1 MASSWRFLPLVAY
14 LRRLQ
19 GGHNSPLPEP
29 YRPSWIDGS
38 TLVNKGNQPMLRKL
52 VVVLTAGLF
61 ALAATACNTVKGVGE
76 DIESVGEAGEDRSE
90 EHTSEL
96 QSLMRSSYAVFG
108 LQKKHNTKY
117 PIARNQYT

>member
-38 TLVNKGNQPMLRKL
+38 TLVNKGNQPLLRKL
-52 VVVLTAGLF
+52 VVELTAGLF
-61 ALAATACNTVKGVGE
+61 ALAATACNTVQAVGE
-76 DIESVGEAGEDRSE
+76 DIESVGEAGDRKSAAAGKSVSGPVALRG
-90 EHTSEL
+90 TRL
-96 QSLMRSSYAVFG
+96 R
-108 LQKKHNTKY
+108 QK
-117 PIARNQYT
+117 NQ

>member
-1 MASSWRFLPLVAY
+1 MRISDWSSDVCSSDLIASSWRFLPLVAY

-61 ALAATACNTVKGVGE
+61 ALDRK
-76 DIESVGEAGEDRSE
+76 SVVEGKSVSVRVDLGGR
-90 EHTSEL
+90 
-96 QSLMRSSYAVFG
+96 RII
-108 LQKKHNTKY
+108 KKKTTTKTHIHY
-117 PIARNQYT
+117 IT